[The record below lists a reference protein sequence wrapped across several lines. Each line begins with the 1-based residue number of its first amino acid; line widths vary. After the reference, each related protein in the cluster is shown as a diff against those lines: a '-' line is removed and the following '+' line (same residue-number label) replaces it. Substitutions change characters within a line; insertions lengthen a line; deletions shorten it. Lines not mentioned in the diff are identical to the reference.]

1 LKTAAIDTA
10 PEVSTSEMFKELQME
25 IASEIASIAPAVDK
39 IVAEIRGSSCLP
51 GKEQDIELALFE
63 ALANAVIHGNRKQPA
78 KRVNI
83 SCRYVRERRDCVS
96 IVIRDEGAGFDPAA
110 VPDPTRPENLD
121 AEHGRGILMMRAF
134 MDEVR
139 FEKGG
144 TEVHMIKNCDPAD

>member
-1 LKTAAIDTA
+1 MATN
-10 PEVSTSEMFKELQME
+10 FKELQIE
-25 IASEIASIAPAVDK
+25 IPSEIGSIAPAIDK
-39 IVAEIRGSSCLP
+39 IVSEIRSSSCLP

-63 ALANAVIHGNRKQPA
+63 ALANAVIHGNHEQPA

-83 SCRYVRERRDCVS
+83 SCRYEHNVKDCIAIVVRDQGS
-96 IVIRDEGAGFDPAA
+96 GFDPSA

-121 AEHGRGILMMRAF
+121 AEHGRGILMMRTF

-144 TEVHMIKNCDPAD
+144 TEVHMIKNCETAGE